1 MKTGEL
7 IRRYRKMRKMTQVDL
22 AEACGLSDSAIRNY
36 ELGNRK
42 PSEAHMES
50 IVRALEIA
58 QEALLEVEVGSA
70 RKALEYLFR
79 IDEELGLKPARGAE
93 GDVFLTVDRN
103 SPKAPK
109 LSVALEAWMRQR
121 ERLDAGE
128 ISQEEYDAWRASVGI
143 SDL

>member
-7 IRRYRKMRKMTQVDL
+7 IRRYRKMRKMTQADL
-22 AEACGLSDSAIRNY
+22 AEACGLSDSAVRNY

-50 IVRALEIA
+50 IARALEIA
-58 QEALLEVEVGSA
+58 QEALLNVDVDSA

-79 IDEELGLKPARGAE
+79 IDEELGLRPMRDAE
-93 GDVFLTVDRN
+93 GDVFLAVDRN

-109 LSVALEAWMRQR
+109 LSAALEAWMRQR

-128 ISQEEYDAWRASVGI
+128 ICQEEYDAWRAGVGMPN
-143 SDL
+143 L

>member
-7 IRRYRKMRKMTQVDL
+7 IRRYRKMRTMTQADL

-42 PSEAHMES
+42 PSEAHVKS
-50 IVRALEIA
+50 IAQALEVA
-58 QEALLEVEVGSA
+58 QEALLDVDVDSV

-79 IDEELGLKPARGAE
+79 IDEGTGLKPARGAE

-109 LSVALEAWMRQR
+109 LSTALEAWMRQR

-128 ISQEEYDAWRASVGI
+128 ISQEEYDAWKASFGM